1 VLVLVDTEQ
10 VHDQLVNSQAGADA
24 RFLASAISRSDPLSR
39 ARAAESILSCTMPFY
54 HRVCSPGELPFITAS
69 TYRRTPHFLLDR
81 YRFVQRLDELRQK
94 LE

>member
-1 VLVLVDTEQ
+1 
-10 VHDQLVNSQAGADA
+10 
-24 RFLASAISRSDPLSR
+24 
-39 ARAAESILSCTMPFY
+39 MPFY